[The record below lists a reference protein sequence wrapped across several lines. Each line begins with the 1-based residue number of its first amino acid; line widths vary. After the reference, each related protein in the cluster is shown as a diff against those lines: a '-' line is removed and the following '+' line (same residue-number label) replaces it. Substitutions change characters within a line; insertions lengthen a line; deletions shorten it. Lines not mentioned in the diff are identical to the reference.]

1 MRKIFSLV
9 LAFALSVT
17 LWVNFAPS
25 AQADLSHLTPCSES
39 AAFQAK
45 SKSYRNTTE
54 DHQWCYGN
62 FLSAAF
68 QAKSKSYRNTT
79 DDPQSGQ
86 KRAERYAEALCGPEG
101 NPHLVV
107 DGRLDRAGDFLIPG
121 VLFLYIA
128 GWIGWVG
135 RSYLITIREE
145 KNPGMSEI
153 IINVPLA
160 ISKML
165 LGFSWPLQALKEFT
179 SGELVVDDSEVPIS
193 PR

>member
-9 LAFALSVT
+9 LAFVLSLT
-17 LWVNFAPS
+17 LWVNLAPS
-25 AQADLSHLTPCSES
+25 ASADLSNLTPCSES
-39 AAFQAK
+39 AAYQAK
-45 SKSYRNTTE
+45 AKSFRNTT
-54 DHQWCYGN
+54 G
-62 FLSAAF
+62 
-68 QAKSKSYRNTT
+68 
-79 DDPQSGQ
+79 DPQSGQ

-101 NPHLVV
+101 YPHLIV

-135 RSYLITIREE
+135 RSYLIAIREE
-145 KNPGMSEI
+145 KDTEMREI
-153 IINVPLA
+153 IIDVPLA

-165 LGFSWPLQALKEFT
+165 FGFLWPLQALQEFT
-179 SGELVVDDSEVPIS
+179 SGQLTVKDSEIPVS

>member
-25 AQADLSHLTPCSES
+25 AQADLSHLTPCSE
-39 AAFQAK
+39 
-45 SKSYRNTTE
+45 
-54 DHQWCYGN
+54 
-62 FLSAAF
+62 SAAF

-179 SGELVVDDSEVPIS
+179 SGELVVDDSKVPVS